1 MGLDATRFR
10 FIPGR
15 FVMKPI
21 FLRNLLAALCSMG
34 WLVLGTSVLAAPGP
48 VWHLPATL
56 ENQIGTRMR
65 TPLYEV
71 KDSDVVIY
79 QGFYKNNGASG
90 DQNGGSVV
98 YRTTPRGGSPGAWQS
113 VNLGFHLNWPD
124 NGNVLNQYWKATLP
138 SAAIAATDV
147 IEYYVRVNF
156 SGSNPETTYLFGND
170 VGGSNTT
177 TDESVARSGPFSIRN
192 RPGWILHENNRI
204 LAGDDLQV
212 RVKTGYIGEDN
223 STTSRWATQG
233 AVYYT
238 LDATPPVGALG
249 VAGNASTTSVPLIFD
264 GSEGD
269 PSGNGNAAWWRGTLS
284 NVLPSLDLGDEIRY
298 RIGLWNPET
307 NEEKFADHSAGTD
320 NQTFIYQN
328 GNAGDP
334 VLTITSDSSGTLNAN
349 YTTTKLFV
357 DEIAGES
364 HNLRVAFEPG
374 EPNITVAEVY
384 TNLNRRDRA
393 GMDANNDG
401 YPDGISGPD
410 GNSIVA
416 GDDDHYYKAYT
427 MTPDGP
433 GRFVLDLPA
442 SRTGAYRLTA
452 RWKVS
457 GDPNWRWYSNTAANR
472 RDHAITISPQ
482 DARDMVLYEIN
493 VLNIEA
499 VDDTFAG
506 RSTIE
511 DMHNAFGAPHNLNN
525 RWDLDY
531 LKSLGANWLW
541 FQPIHPPARDGREP
555 FGGWG
560 SGNPPYE
567 PGSPYAVKNFFEV
580 SPIMTKDFSGS
591 PFNNADLL
599 SQANRDAAMSAWQS
613 FVVSA
618 DTKDVGIMLDAP
630 FNHTAFDIELHD
642 IGVELFQPHGASW
655 SKTDEIRSRDAR
667 FFSRSENYDQRAF
680 DANSIAPGPD
690 RFDFGKWND
699 VKDVF
704 FGVYSALV
712 PNTAQSGNYLNE
724 SDVFDAGHPTWTA
737 VDFHQGPGSTIPR
750 NITRQVWQYF
760 ARYGV
765 HWLEKTRPP
774 GENRNSSTE
783 SGLTAAQR
791 YAWDARGIDGLR
803 CDFGQGLPPQ
813 AWEYIINV
821 ARSHKWN
828 FVMMSESLDGGAVT
842 YRSNRHFDILNENIV
857 FPLASASSASDY
869 RNIFEQR
876 RNAYGQ
882 GLVLINN
889 VSHDEKNYS
898 DPWEALIR
906 FSVAGSIDGVPMLFP
921 GQELGI
927 SETFGYNHYELN
939 FGKMIPHFKRF
950 NSMQPAWLD
959 SNFGNDQ
966 LFPVYAGIG
975 AARQFSPSLRS
986 SNRWFLSG
994 DGANPKIHAVAKYQ
1008 SPGASPGVSDVVIAF
1023 ANLDRSNNQQDNYR
1037 IPGSLAPLIGLQD
1050 SRQYNVRNIAAYENP
1065 SLGMTGR
1072 RDAWIWPDA
1081 GYSGAQLKNN
1091 GFLVA
1096 LKKVPTVGSS
1106 ANPADPAW
1114 NQQPFEAQYLKLY
1127 DVTPPPVPGV
1137 PNVANLYGYA
1147 IGDAVTFTWSPAS
1160 DPLGGVSGFHLQ
1172 VGTTP
1177 GGSDLF
1183 NATTSNTSATLSGLA
1198 FGTLVHARIQQINN
1212 AGVSGLYSS
1221 SSVAI
1226 EVLDPAAD
1234 RDGDGQDNAS
1244 EHVAATNPLDPTSL
1258 FKAISTGIDGN
1269 DVTVTVA
1276 TVPGKTYQLETS
1288 TTLLPDSWQDIG
1300 APVQAAAN
1308 ATLFTHPSA
1317 GGDLRRFY
1325 RVKVVP

>member
-1 MGLDATRFR
+1 
-10 FIPGR
+10 
-15 FVMKPI
+15 MKPI
-21 FLRNLLAALCSMG
+21 LFKTLSAVLCVAWLL
-34 WLVLGTSVLAAPGP
+34 LGTPAVAAPGP
-48 VWHLPATL
+48 VWHLPATF
-56 ENQIGTRMR
+56 ESQIATQMR
-65 TPLYEV
+65 APLYEV
-71 KDSDVVIY
+71 KDNDVIVY

-90 DQNGGSVV
+90 DQNGGALV
-98 YRTTPRGGSPGAWQS
+98 YRTIPRGGSPGAWQS
-113 VNLGFHLNWPD
+113 VNLGFHLNWPS
-124 NGNVLNQYWKATLP
+124 NENVQNQYWKATLP

-147 IEYYVRVNF
+147 IEYYVRVTF
-156 SGSNPETTYLFGND
+156 TGGNPETTYIYGND
-170 VGGSNTT
+170 IGGSNTT
-177 TDESVARSGPFSIRN
+177 TSETAAQNSPFSIRN
-192 RPGWILHENNRI
+192 RPGWIFHGNNRI
-204 LAGDDLQV
+204 VAGDDLQV
-212 RVKTGYIGEDN
+212 RVKTGYIGPDN
-223 STTSRWATQG
+223 DAASRWATHG
-233 AVYYT
+233 AVYFT
-238 LDATPPVGALG
+238 LDATTPVGALG
-249 VAGNASTTSVPLIFD
+249 VAGNGSTSVVPLVFD
-264 GSEGD
+264 GTEGD
-269 PSGNGNAAWWRGTLS
+269 PSGNGNAAWWRGTMS
-284 NVLPSLDLGDEIRY
+284 NVLAGLDLGDEIRY
-298 RIGLWNPET
+298 RIGLWNAET
-307 NEEKFADHSAGTD
+307 NEEKFADHSAATD
-320 NQTFIYQN
+320 NQTFVFKN

-334 VLTITSDSSGTLNAN
+334 VLTITSASSGTLNAN

-357 DEIAGES
+357 DEIASET
-364 HNLRVAFEPG
+364 HDLDIVFEPG
-374 EPNITVAEVY
+374 EANIIAAEVY

-393 GMDANNDG
+393 ELDANSDG

-416 GDDDHYYKAYT
+416 GDDSHYYKAYA

-433 GRFVLDLPA
+433 GRYVLTLPA
-442 SRTGAYRLTA
+442 NRTGAYRLTA
-452 RWKVS
+452 RWKVD
-457 GDPNWRWYSNTAANR
+457 GDPNWRWYSNLAANR
-472 RDHAITISPQ
+472 RDHAITVSPQ
-482 DARDMVLYEIN
+482 DARDIVLYEIN

-580 SPIMTKDFSGS
+580 SPIMSKDFSGN

-599 SQANRDAAMSAWQS
+599 NQSNRDAAMNAWRN
-613 FVVSA
+613 FVVAA
-618 DTKDVGIMLDAP
+618 DQKQVGIMLDAP
-630 FNHTAFDIELHD
+630 FNHTAFDVELHD
-642 IGVELFQPHGASW
+642 TGVELFQPHGATW
-655 SKTDEIRSRDAR
+655 SKTDEIRNCEAR
-667 FFSRSENYDQRAF
+667 FFSRVDNYDQRAF

-690 RFDFGKWND
+690 RYDFGKWND

-712 PNTAQSGNYLNE
+712 PNAAQSGNYLNE
-724 SDVFDAGHPTWTA
+724 ADVFDTTHPTWTS
-737 VDFHQGPGSTIPR
+737 VDFYQGPGNTQPR
-750 NITRQVWQYF
+750 NLTRQVWRYF
-760 ARYGV
+760 ARYGI
-765 HWLEKTRPP
+765 HWLEKTRPQ
-774 GENRNSSTE
+774 GQNRNSETE
-783 SGLTAAQR
+783 PGLTTAQR
-791 YAWDARGIDGLR
+791 YEWDARGIDGLR

-813 AWEYIINV
+813 AWEYMINA
-821 ARSHKWN
+821 ARAHKWN

-857 FPLASASSASDY
+857 FPLASATSAGDY

-906 FSVAGSIDGVPMLFP
+906 FSVAGSIDGVPMIFP

-950 NSMQPAWLD
+950 NSMQPAWND
-959 SNFGNDQ
+959 AVFGNDQ

-986 SNRWFLSG
+986 SNRWFLTG

-1008 SPGASPGVSDVVIAF
+1008 SPGASPGVSDVVLAF
-1023 ANLDRSNNQQDNYR
+1023 ANLDRSNNQQDNFKL
-1037 IPGSLAPLIGLQD
+1037 PGALAPLLGVQD
-1050 SRQYNVRNIAAYENP
+1050 GRSYNVHNISAYENP
-1065 SLGMTGR
+1065 AIGMIGR
-1072 RDAWIWPDA
+1072 RNAWVWPGG
-1081 GYSGAQLKNN
+1081 GYTGSHLKNN

-1096 LKKVPTVGSS
+1096 LKKVPTVDTS

-1127 DVTPPPVPGV
+1127 DVTPPPAPAAPAG
-1137 PNVANLYGYA
+1137 PNLYAYA
-1147 IGDAVTFTWSPAS
+1147 IGDSVTFNWVPAD

-1172 VGTTP
+1172 IGTSP
-1177 GGSDLF
+1177 EGFDLF
-1183 NATTSNTSATLSGLA
+1183 NSTTTNTSATLSGLS
-1198 FGTLVHARIQQINN
+1198 FGTVVYARVQQINN
-1212 AGVSGLYSS
+1212 AGILGAYSTS
-1221 SSVAI
+1221 SAAI
-1226 EVLDPAAD
+1226 ELLDPVAD
-1234 RDGDGQDNAS
+1234 RDGDGQSNSA
-1244 EHVAATNPLDPTSL
+1244 EHLAGTNPLDSASAL
-1258 FKAISTGIDGN
+1258 RAISTAISGN
-1269 DVTVTVA
+1269 DVLITVA

-1288 TTLLPDSWQDIG
+1288 TTLLTESWQEIG
-1300 APVQAAAN
+1300 GPVEAGATT
-1308 ATLFTHPSA
+1308 TLFTHP
-1317 GGDLRRFY
+1317 GGNGDPRRFY
-1325 RVKVVP
+1325 RAKVQP